1 MIFVD
6 FGKLGKAKI
15 TRPTVLEVVAF
26 GVFLAFV
33 AVAVWALR

>member
-15 TRPTVLEVVAF
+15 ARPTLLEVVALA
-26 GVFLAFV
+26 VFLAFV
-33 AVAVWALR
+33 GVAVLALR